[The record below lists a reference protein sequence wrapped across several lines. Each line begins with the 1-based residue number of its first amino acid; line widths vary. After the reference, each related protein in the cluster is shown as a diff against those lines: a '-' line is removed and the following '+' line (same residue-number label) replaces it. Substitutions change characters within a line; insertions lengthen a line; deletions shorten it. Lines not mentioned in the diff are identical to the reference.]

1 MRELFEQRECDILAS
16 YAVKS
21 CDSRGQAHS
30 EPLSETRT
38 YFQRDRDRVVHSKSF
53 RRLKHKTQ
61 VFIVTVSDHYR
72 SRLTHT
78 LEVAQIS
85 RHLARL
91 LQLNEDL
98 CEVIALAHDLG
109 HTPFGH
115 SGERAL
121 NELMSEHDGFEHNVQ
136 SYRIVTE
143 LEKKYPS
150 FPGLNLSYEVR
161 QGLLKHKSKNS
172 NAPSAEFKSIEAQT
186 VNLADEIAYNNHD
199 IDDGLLS
206 GILVESD
213 LENNVTL
220 YKEAKQETQRRYT
233 NLSSTERQHMTNSLL
248 ISWFI
253 NDLVKTTQHNIKT
266 LGLSSLEDVQ
276 STSGPIAK
284 FSSELH
290 DKNLELRRFLFTEF
304 YQHPDV
310 YKMNKKGQI
319 IIQKLFESFTTDP
332 KTLPVKQQK
341 QIQNGEVKER
351 VIADYIAGMTD
362 PYAAR
367 ECDSLFK

>member
-1 MRELFEQRECDILAS
+1 MRDVFEQRERDTLAS
-16 YAVKS
+16 FAVKS

-61 VFIVTVSDHYR
+61 VFIVTISDHYR

-121 NELMSEHDGFEHNVQ
+121 NELMAHHDGFEHNVQ

-150 FPGLNLSYEVR
+150 FPGLNLSFEVL
-161 QGLLKHKSKNS
+161 QGLLKHTSKNS
-172 NAPSAEFKSIEAQT
+172 SSPSATFKSIEAQS

-206 GILVESD
+206 GILVESE
-213 LENNVTL
+213 LTEHVSL
-220 YKEAKQETQRRYT
+220 YKEAREEALRRYT
-233 NLSSTERQHMTNSLL
+233 NLSTKERHHMTNSIL

-253 NDLVKTTQHNIKT
+253 NDLVNTTQNHIASLGIHT
-266 LGLSSLEDVQ
+266 LDDIQL
-276 STSGPIAK
+276 TTGPIAK
-284 FSSELH
+284 FSPELH
-290 DKNLELRRFLFTEF
+290 EKNLELRRFLFTRF

-310 YKMNKKGQI
+310 YKMNKRGQM
-319 IIQKLFESFTTDP
+319 IIQQLFATFTSDT
-332 KTLPVKQQK
+332 KTLPIKQQE
-341 QIQNGEVKER
+341 QIQNGALMER
-351 VIADYIAGMTD
+351 VVADYIAGMTD
-362 PYAAR
+362 TFAEKEFA
-367 ECDSLFK
+367 SLYK